1 VSEICTSVQEHRWI
15 GKSNAEAC
23 QRINSGIEAFFTFF
37 FLDKKEPKNQD
48 VAKLQPRK
56 PGCWPGATTA
66 LRAAANEETSKLCRS
81 LIGNAG

>member
-37 FLDKKEPKNQD
+37 FLDKKESRRGKAPTAQTRMLARCHD
-48 VAKLQPRK
+48 SPPR
-56 PGCWPGATTA
+56 
-66 LRAAANEETSKLCRS
+66 RS
-81 LIGNAG
+81 Q